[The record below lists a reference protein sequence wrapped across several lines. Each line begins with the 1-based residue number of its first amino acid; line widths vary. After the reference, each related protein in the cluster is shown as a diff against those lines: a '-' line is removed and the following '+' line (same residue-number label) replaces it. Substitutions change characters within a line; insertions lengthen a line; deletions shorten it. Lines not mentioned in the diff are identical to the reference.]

1 LLTVPIITVW
11 TRSQIPAGLQLSDG
25 RRIIAAMR
33 QDRRTTTLPTVA
45 LSAGL
50 LMLGLSAILVRLAA
64 APGIISAFY
73 RVTIAVM
80 VICPLYLFRRRGKTP
95 LGRPAL
101 ILAALGG
108 IFFAG
113 DLAAWST
120 GVMLS
125 GATNPTLLANTAPL
139 WVGLGARFIFQER
152 LGRGFWFGL
161 GLSMVG
167 AAIVLGQDAL
177 RSFDLGFGTLL
188 GLLAGIFYGSYFL
201 VSQRARQRLDALSY
215 FWLSSLVN
223 SVLLLGLTGLLQEPL
238 LGYSRSTYILLGLLA
253 LGPQVFGWLAIN
265 YAQGHLPA
273 SVVSPTLLGQ
283 PVVTAVLAGPMLGES
298 LRPLQVV
305 GGIAVLIGVF
315 VVHRSRSRSPAA
327 AEA

>member
-1 LLTVPIITVW
+1 MP
-11 TRSQIPAGLQLSDG
+11 R
-25 RRIIAAMR
+25 
-33 QDRRTTTLPTVA
+33 DRRPTTLPTIA

-64 APGIISAFY
+64 APGIVAAFY
-73 RVTIAVM
+73 RVSLAVIVIA
-80 VICPLYLFRRRGKTP
+80 PLYFVRRRHRP
-95 LGRPAL
+95 RLGRQGL

-108 IFFAG
+108 FFFAG

-139 WVGLGARFIFQER
+139 WVGLGALFIFHEK
-152 LGRGFWFGL
+152 LGRGFWLGL
-161 GLSMVG
+161 GLAMAG

-177 RSFDLGFGTLL
+177 RSFELGLGTLL
-188 GLLAGIFYGSYFL
+188 GLLAGVFYGSYFL
-201 VSQRARQRLDALSY
+201 VTQRARQRLDAMSY
-215 FWLSSLVN
+215 FWLSSLTN
-223 SVLLLGLTGLLQEPL
+223 AVLLLALTGLFQEPL
-238 LGYSRSTYILLGLLA
+238 LGYSPSTYLLLGLLA

-283 PVVTAVLAGPMLGES
+283 PVVTALLAGPM
-298 LRPLQVV
+298 
-305 GGIAVLIGVF
+305 
-315 VVHRSRSRSPAA
+315 
-327 AEA
+327 